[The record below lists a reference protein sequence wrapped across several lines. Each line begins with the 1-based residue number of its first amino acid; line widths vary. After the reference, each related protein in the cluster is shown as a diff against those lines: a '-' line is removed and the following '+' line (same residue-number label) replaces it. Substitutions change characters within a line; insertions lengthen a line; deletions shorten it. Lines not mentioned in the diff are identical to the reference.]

1 MLFRSYLAPASTAD
15 STMAAAQ
22 AQPEATGS
30 MDEAWEDAQ
39 ETVEAA
45 DEQEES
51 LSAAKEA
58 LEVSEQDA
66 VSETDGAHGAQQ

>member
-1 MLFRSYLAPASTAD
+1 
-15 STMAAAQ
+15 
-22 AQPEATGS
+22 